1 MRYIKKTII
10 IFVSIILCIAMI
22 SCTEKQA
29 QKQKPEQPEEPTE
42 KPINYTEAMTDMK
55 REYSDYINYRQ
66 YLVNANKKMTEDK
79 ELSVLFFGG
88 SLTEGHGATDKMKYS
103 WRGRTCDWFEKNFP
117 DVNFT
122 FHNKA
127 VGESG
132 TFLGTYRL
140 KIDVIDVAPDVIF
153 LEYSINDRYFA
164 SSYDDA
170 FMRCETIVRE
180 IKEALPKTDII
191 MLITTDADCMKENQQ
206 GKLHTQGQAHEDV
219 AKAYDVSTLHVG
231 MLLANKCEYSSETFR
246 NKYAIDVVHLNDE
259 GYGIYFDCVSEYLE
273 NSLKKTDFSKVKESK
288 QEFPMVGKVLFDGN
302 RSYIQPSQAVL
313 DASTELGGTGVTFTD
328 KNYSPKSALKGVF
341 GMSDGDVLAF
351 SFTGTEVAMW
361 CSLVNGE
368 YLVSIDGGEYV
379 SKSTT
384 QHNPAVIASN
394 LASKEHIIKIKV
406 ANSDSEFSIG
416 SIFIRDA
423 SLATKK

>member
-1 MRYIKKTII
+1 MDT
-10 IFVSIILCIAMI
+10 S
-22 SCTEKQA
+22 
-29 QKQKPEQPEEPTE
+29 EQ
-42 KPINYTEAMTDMK
+42 
-55 REYSDYINYRQ
+55 
-66 YLVNANKKMTEDK
+66 
-79 ELSVLFFGG
+79 G
-88 SLTEGHGATDKMKYS
+88 
-103 WRGRTCDWFEKNFP
+103 
-117 DVNFT
+117 
-122 FHNKA
+122 
-127 VGESG
+127 
-132 TFLGTYRL
+132 
-140 KIDVIDVAPDVIF
+140 
-153 LEYSINDRYFA
+153 
-164 SSYDDA
+164 
-170 FMRCETIVRE
+170 
-180 IKEALPKTDII
+180 
-191 MLITTDADCMKENQQ
+191 
-206 GKLHTQGQAHEDV
+206 
-219 AKAYDVSTLHVG
+219 
-231 MLLANKCEYSSETFR
+231 NKCEYSSKTFR